1 MRRIRFCAI
10 ALLIAATVGTASAQ
24 EAVRLRYRFRE
35 GEKRTRTTTSE
46 TRFLYRVGNEGSEAI
61 VREQLTITFAIGPV
75 QADGSFD
82 LRRSA
87 VSEQRIT
94 GTPDG
99 PTERKGDQPEL
110 AFRLRPTGLLAQS
123 TERRGEI
130 NPDDP
135 VGSSLFYLLSQISPL
150 EVLPENPVRVGEEWT
165 WSQSVRDLANR
176 EHQVTGKGRLW
187 ALEGNGQRAWIQS
200 EYTLPVEMEFPL
212 GGGTVTLSGK
222 LQTRGHSLFSI
233 TDGRLLSSSTQTT
246 GEMQFR
252 LSIAGQVLELPMTFL
267 GWSSTTEN

>member
-10 ALLIAATVGTASAQ
+10 ALLIATAVGSASAQ

-35 GEKRTRTTTSE
+35 GEKRIRTTTSE
-46 TRFLYRVGNEGSEAI
+46 LRFLYRMGDQGGEGI

-82 LRRSA
+82 LRRTA

-99 PTERKGDQPEL
+99 PTERKSDQPEL
-110 AFRLRPTGLLAQS
+110 AFRLRPTGQLAQP

-135 VGSSLFYLLSQISPL
+135 VGSSLFYLLGQISPL
-150 EVLPENPVRVGEEWT
+150 EILPENPVRSGEEWS

-187 ALEGNGQRAWIQS
+187 ALEGNGQRAWIES
-200 EYTLPVEMEFPL
+200 ENTVPVKMEFPL
-212 GGGTVTLSGK
+212 GGGTVTLTGK

-233 TDGRLLSSSTQTT
+233 ADGRLLSSSHQTT
-246 GEMQFR
+246 GDMLFR

-267 GWSSTTEN
+267 GWSTTTEN